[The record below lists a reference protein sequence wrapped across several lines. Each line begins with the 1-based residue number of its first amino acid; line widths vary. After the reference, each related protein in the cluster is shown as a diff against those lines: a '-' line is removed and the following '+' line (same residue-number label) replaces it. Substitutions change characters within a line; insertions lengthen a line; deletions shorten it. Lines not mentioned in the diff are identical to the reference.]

1 MHYQLLLC
9 TSIVYGYL
17 SYLYTNKNITQSTW
31 TQSYYYNIFK
41 YFVIE
46 KILTFFQ
53 KKKEKNC
60 KSANI
65 LFIKCINLI
74 KKNIFN
80 KVFDKQWQ

>member
-53 KKKEKNC
+53 KKKEK
-60 KSANI
+60 KLQVSKY
-65 LFIKCINLI
+65 FIYKMY
-74 KKNIFN
+74 
-80 KVFDKQWQ
+80 